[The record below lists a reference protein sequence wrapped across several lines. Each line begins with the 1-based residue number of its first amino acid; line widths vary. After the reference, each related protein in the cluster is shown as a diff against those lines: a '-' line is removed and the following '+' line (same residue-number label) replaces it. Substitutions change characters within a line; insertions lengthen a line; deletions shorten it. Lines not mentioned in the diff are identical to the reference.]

1 MLKGCIL
8 YGLIQILEGS
18 SLGSGSFGAVGFSVA
33 VKPAVSSRV
42 TLKH

>member
-18 SLGSGSFGAVGFSVA
+18 SLGSGSFGAVGV
-33 VKPAVSSRV
+33 
-42 TLKH
+42 